1 MKNKNGNKFLWG
13 NYNYSNE
20 LSETIIQNM
29 TKADSE
35 QEKIDKNI
43 LSPIKTK
50 IKEGIDKIK
59 TPELIN
65 QLKDKLTSKNQNQIN
80 DNKYSY
86 NINNEEN
93 IYEDVEDFQIKCT
106 IDEYVDRVIGKDHI
120 LFYKIELSSSISG
133 KNWEIYRSLQ
143 EFKDLY
149 LIYQKLY
156 LDVPIIKWPNTST
169 IRKEPIIHRQLIS
182 QFNSFINDI
191 LNKPGLITPP
201 FLVEFLELKNHH
213 NDLTIYKPI
222 LRYDSY
228 LDQMYSNKLSIND
241 VIFLEEPKLLLIGTG
256 LLEGQTLNNNNEIDN
271 SKTGLFNNIKKLSKI
286 FSSNKEEKANTCRGK
301 FYIYNIIKN
310 NNLELMLVELK
321 CLEVISEIIKIDFFY
336 EKNIIILGLNNGQ
349 ILIFELYIKKQNPN
363 SNDIIEYI
371 GTINYHSNPILSC
384 IFNFKEGYIY
394 SFAKYETNIKICEF
408 NYQTLIKDFSI
419 YNKIYKK
426 SWRNKGIICIDYTI
440 SYEYIYIQDEEGS
453 IFFIDIISDPLNPY
467 IICCFHKFL
476 KNNNENNKGKIIQIK
491 NSFYLFVGEN
501 IKNKLVLNIYL
512 ISINEYNINDNNDEQ
527 INIIKVKEIFLNGD
541 YFMTSIKIT
550 NNYDLIISL
559 SNGTICIYN
568 HSNKNPEYYF
578 IYHHQKVTNFIWF
591 EKQKTIISVSLDKS
605 IKIFQIPLK
614 WPAELIRINK
624 RINNTNII
632 KDIIGDTKNIFYEM
646 KYNMNNKEEE
656 NLQNNID
663 TENNCDENKNEK
675 IKKAYIWDIGSSSTN
690 GEEEKFVNNFLNSLD
705 DNIKEIDILNSNDNK
720 IFNENQYKE
729 YKYNNKG
736 PYHDYFN
743 IFSDDLDGWS
753 E

>member
-1 MKNKNGNKFLWG
+1 M
-13 NYNYSNE
+13 
-20 LSETIIQNM
+20 
-29 TKADSE
+29 
-35 QEKIDKNI
+35 
-43 LSPIKTK
+43 
-50 IKEGIDKIK
+50 
-59 TPELIN
+59 
-65 QLKDKLTSKNQNQIN
+65 
-80 DNKYSY
+80 
-86 NINNEEN
+86 
-93 IYEDVEDFQIKCT
+93 
-106 IDEYVDRVIGKDHI
+106 
-120 LFYKIELSSSISG
+120 
-133 KNWEIYRSLQ
+133 
-143 EFKDLY
+143 
-149 LIYQKLY
+149 
-156 LDVPIIKWPNTST
+156 
-169 IRKEPIIHRQLIS
+169 
-182 QFNSFINDI
+182 
-191 LNKPGLITPP
+191 
-201 FLVEFLELKNHH
+201 
-213 NDLTIYKPI
+213 
-222 LRYDSY
+222 
-228 LDQMYSNKLSIND
+228 
-241 VIFLEEPKLLLIGTG
+241 
-256 LLEGQTLNNNNEIDN
+256 
-271 SKTGLFNNIKKLSKI
+271 
-286 FSSNKEEKANTCRGK
+286 
-301 FYIYNIIKN
+301 
-310 NNLELMLVELK
+310 
-321 CLEVISEIIKIDFFY
+321 
-336 EKNIIILGLNNGQ
+336 
-349 ILIFELYIKKQNPN
+349 
-363 SNDIIEYI
+363 
-371 GTINYHSNPILSC
+371 
-384 IFNFKEGYIY
+384 
-394 SFAKYETNIKICEF
+394 
-408 NYQTLIKDFSI
+408 
-419 YNKIYKK
+419 
-426 SWRNKGIICIDYTI
+426 
-440 SYEYIYIQDEEGS
+440 
-453 IFFIDIISDPLNPY
+453 
-467 IICCFHKFL
+467 

-675 IKKAYIWDIGSSSTN
+675 IKKAYIWDIGSLSMN